1 MIKEKRVLP
10 YLAVPIVVST
20 FMCSIIDYYTSK
32 YNYANYKYIIYSML
46 VFVFLYLIVPFLKKE
61 NMKKCIVVISC
72 LIIGIAVYLFS
83 MVKANS
89 IYSLIDTQ
97 KQVNAI
103 ITDTVSQSGGQYSYE
118 GYILADKRIIKS
130 RLYSSEEI

>member
-61 NMKKCIVVISC
+61 NMKKIVAEVKKIRNKPEE
-72 LIIGIAVYLFS
+72 LEDYLEELKQRES
-83 MVKANS
+83 MVVVF
-89 IYSLIDTQ
+89 L
-97 KQVNAI
+97 
-103 ITDTVSQSGGQYSYE
+103 
-118 GYILADKRIIKS
+118 DKHGR
-130 RLYSSEEI
+130 EIGT